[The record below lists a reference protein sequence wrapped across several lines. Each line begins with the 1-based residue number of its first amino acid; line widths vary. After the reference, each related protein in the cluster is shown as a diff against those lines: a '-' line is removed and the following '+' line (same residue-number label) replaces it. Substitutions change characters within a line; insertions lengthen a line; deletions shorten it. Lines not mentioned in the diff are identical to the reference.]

1 MAAPMARTRPPK
13 ETMLP
18 AAAPVDSGIPPL
30 SVALPAT
37 PEEVS
42 SEAGVE
48 AVAVMEPVPVTM
60 VVLEPMGTDMEPPGT
75 TGVAVG
81 TTTTEV
87 TEAVSVTA
95 TVKLLAS

>member
-1 MAAPMARTRPPK
+1 
-13 ETMLP
+13 
-18 AAAPVDSGIPPL
+18 
-30 SVALPAT
+30 
-37 PEEVS
+37 
-42 SEAGVE
+42 
-48 AVAVMEPVPVTM
+48 M

-95 TVKLLAS
+95 TVVLLVS